1 MAGGSSEIGSS
12 IGNAA
17 LLSKGVTVETA
28 TTTRT
33 ECRSNMAAVA
43 APSGCSR
50 VHSVPRA
57 GAGAGVARPAPTWRV
72 ASGLPRRPA
81 QPVHCAR
88 LTADRSN

>member
-12 IGNAA
+12 SGNAA

-33 ECRSNMAAVA
+33 ECRSNMAAA
-43 APSGCSR
+43 AALSGCSR
-50 VHSVPRA
+50 VHSVPR
-57 GAGAGVARPAPTWRV
+57 AGAGVARPAPTWRV

-88 LTADRSN
+88 LAADRSN